1 MICDSI
7 DQTHNG
13 ALNYQM
19 LAGTFRKLL
28 SPLISAVALILLFEE
43 WLWEKLSGLMA
54 RIGKLPVFR
63 QLESGLKGLSP
74 YPALA
79 CLAVPWFLLLPA
91 KISALWLLSH
101 DHALAGIGAIILAK
115 LGGTALVARIFSL
128 TKNQALSIVWFNR
141 LYQFVMRILTWA
153 HNWIKQTESYQ
164 KIKASLEQMKLKL
177 RSFRQQLKEDQNR
190 KK

>member
-1 MICDSI
+1 
-7 DQTHNG
+7 
-13 ALNYQM
+13 M

-28 SPLISAVALILLFEE
+28 SPLISAVAIALLFEE

-63 QLESGLKGLSP
+63 QLESGIKRLSP

-101 DHALAGIGAIILAK
+101 DHALAGIGTILLAK

-128 TKNQALSIVWFNR
+128 TRNQALSIVWFNGI
-141 LYQFVMRILTWA
+141 YQFVIRILTWA
-153 HNWIKQTESYQ
+153 HNWLKQTEGYQ
-164 KIKASLEQMKLKL
+164 RIKANIEQLKLKL
-177 RSFRQQLKEDQNR
+177 KSFRQQLREEPKRKE
-190 KK
+190 

>member
-1 MICDSI
+1 
-7 DQTHNG
+7 
-13 ALNYQM
+13 M
-19 LAGTFRKLL
+19 LVSPFRKIL
-28 SPLISAVALILLFEE
+28 SPIISAIALILIFEE

-54 RIGKLPVFR
+54 RIGNLPVFR
-63 QLESGLKGLSP
+63 HLESGIKGLSP

-101 DHALAGIGAIILAK
+101 DHALAGIGTIVLAK

-128 TKNQALSIVWFNR
+128 TKNQVLSIAWFNR

-164 KIKASLEQMKLKL
+164 RIQSSIEQLKLKL
-177 RSFRQQLKEDQNR
+177 KNYRQQLKEEQNR
-190 KK
+190 KE